1 MNNVLSV
8 PVEKLTLR
16 EKVVDYLHQEIIHHR
31 LQPGEKITE
40 IGLSKRL
47 GISRTPIR
55 EAFYQLEAEG
65 FLVIEPRKGVKVAA
79 LKPGDISNYY
89 EIRKVLEGYAA
100 RCAAPSISGNEIM
113 QLKRFNRRFL
123 RLVKTGRSSGMGI
136 VRAHNK
142 FHEHIVKLGKNPRM
156 LEIYADLGQRCLR
169 FRFMATAI
177 IDIDDIR
184 RDHEEIIATL
194 EKGDGPGAEEAVRKN
209 ADRGLKALL
218 EALPAHIN
226 KMIGIAA

>member
-1 MNNVLSV
+1 MSKVLSA
-8 PVEKLTLR
+8 PVERLTLR
-16 EKVVDYLHQEIIHHR
+16 EKVVAYLHNEIFHHR

-40 IGLSKRL
+40 IGLSKHL

-65 FLVIEPRKGVKVAA
+65 LLAVEPRKGVTVAA
-79 LKPGDISNYY
+79 LKPGDINNYY

-113 QLKRFNRRFL
+113 QLKRFNRRYL
-123 RLVKTGRSSGMGI
+123 RLVQTGRSSDMGI

-156 LEIYADLGQRCLR
+156 LEIYTDLGQRCLR

-184 RDHEEIIATL
+184 RDHDEIIAAL
-194 EKGDGPGAEEAVRKN
+194 EKGDGPRAEEAVRKN

-218 EALPAHIN
+218 EALPIHIAR
-226 KMIGIAA
+226 KLGIAA